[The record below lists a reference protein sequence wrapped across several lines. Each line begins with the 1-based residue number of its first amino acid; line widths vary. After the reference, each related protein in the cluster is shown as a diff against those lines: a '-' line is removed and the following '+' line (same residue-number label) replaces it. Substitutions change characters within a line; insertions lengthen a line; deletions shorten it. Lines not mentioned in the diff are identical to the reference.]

1 MSISTLPPPMPAT
14 EQTIILRERL
24 RILAW
29 GYYISAGLGAVFS
42 CFFLI
47 YALMFG
53 AISFVPE
60 SEWQPNSQVTGEE
73 TQELGQ
79 KSDPVPGNTAT
90 ALPVLVFRI
99 LAGVFL
105 VVTVAGWILSGLTA
119 YAAYGLQQRRHKLL
133 IQLMAADN
141 LLWMPYGT
149 ALGVFTFITL
159 GTPEA
164 SREFEE

>member
-1 MSISTLPPPMPAT
+1 MSTSTLPPPLSAT

-29 GYYISAGLGAVFS
+29 GYYITAGLGAVFS

-60 SEWQPNSQVTGEE
+60 TEWQPNSQGSGEE
-73 TQELGQ
+73 TQESGQ
-79 KSDPVPGNTAT
+79 KSDPVPGNTA
-90 ALPVLVFRI
+90 AAPPVLVFRI
-99 LAGVFL
+99 FAGVFL
-105 VVTVAGWILSGLTA
+105 VVTAAGWILSGLTA
-119 YAAYGLQQRRHKLL
+119 YAAYGLQKRRHKLL
-133 IQLMAADN
+133 IQLMAAYN

-149 ALGVFTFITL
+149 ALGVFTFLTL

-164 SREFEE
+164 SREFKK